1 MGQRNVRVVVG
12 QGDLE
17 HAGSLRAVLE
27 RDDFDVVGDVSA
39 ASQLEPV
46 LTDEQPDI
54 VVLDDVIG
62 VGAVELAARIVP
74 DARLV
79 VVWPAAVM
87 PIAGA
92 VRVDPTEVG
101 ATLGATV
108 ALVAGLS
115 GLGSSDRPEWIER
128 VKKDPATLRE
138 MLAAGG
144 ALPTRPSVTE
154 LQRRR
159 HRLHPSPSAAKRVA
173 RMTDVAAASV
183 VPIAVAASRRD
194 GPASTPGDAAAPTV
208 PPTVLGAAWNR
219 RLGTISLG
227 GAAVAGALM
236 IALALGPH
244 TPSIVS
250 AEPFPAYVSHGG
262 GPAFTLG
269 GETQTSGDD
278 GVQTAE
284 GGGRGGNPTSGGLA
298 TSDSGFTS
306 GTTPHGSIG
315 SIGGGNRTGAGNGT
329 GGSSGGSGTGT
340 GGTGGTGAPG
350 GPHSTS
356 SHLPGAHGAGK
367 AGAPGWQGDAPGRS
381 GNHNPHGGPPG
392 HDAVHGSSPENAN
405 GGSGVN
411 NGGAQG
417 SSGSHGNGH
426 GYGQAGGHR
435 RSAAAHRHKR

>member
-1 MGQRNVRVVVG
+1 MDRTGQEG
-12 QGDLE
+12 PGDAPRDARGGWRAADAPERHGAAATPAPTPPQPIGRQARCTHDGSRGGLGRSDRGRGVAARRAGE
-17 HAGSLRAVLE
+17 HAGR
-27 RDDFDVVGDVSA
+27 RRR
-39 ASQLEPV
+39 
-46 LTDEQPDI
+46 TD
-54 VVLDDVIG
+54 
-62 VGAVELAARIVP
+62 
-74 DARLV
+74 
-79 VVWPAAVM
+79 
-87 PIAGA
+87 
-92 VRVDPTEVG
+92 G
-101 ATLGATV
+101 ATHRARSGVEPPARNHLARRRRGRRGGPPPRRGPPP
-108 ALVAGLS
+108 VAG
-115 GLGSSDRPEWIER
+115 
-128 VKKDPATLRE
+128 
-138 MLAAGG
+138 GG
-144 ALPTRPSVTE
+144 GT
-154 LQRRR
+154 
-159 HRLHPSPSAAKRVA
+159 
-173 RMTDVAAASV
+173 
-183 VPIAVAASRRD
+183 
-194 GPASTPGDAAAPTV
+194 
-208 PPTVLGAAWNR
+208 R

-284 GGGRGGNPTSGGLA
+284 GGGRGGNPPSGGLA

-392 HDAVHGSSPENAN
+392 HEAVHGSSQGNAH
-405 GGSGVN
+405 GGGRGDNS
-411 NGGAQG
+411 
-417 SSGSHGNGH
+417 
-426 GYGQAGGHR
+426 
-435 RSAAAHRHKR
+435 